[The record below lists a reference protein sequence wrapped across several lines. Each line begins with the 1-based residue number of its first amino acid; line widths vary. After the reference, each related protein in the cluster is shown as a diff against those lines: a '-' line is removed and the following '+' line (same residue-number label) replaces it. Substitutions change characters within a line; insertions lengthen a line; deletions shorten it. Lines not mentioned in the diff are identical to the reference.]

1 MTVRRIGFFRELP
14 HGDENGPS
22 IHDARGRLAAADQAV
37 VARYLSDGTA
47 VAATGGLAAVDV
59 LAGDGRTTG
68 AVELLTDGHWVW
80 PSDLAYY
87 AEHYAV
93 DLPAEFLAQVRANDW
108 QCPEVD
114 EETADAVVKELIG

>member
-14 HGDENGPS
+14 HGDEHGRS
-22 IHDARGRLAAADQAV
+22 IHDARGGLAATDRAV
-37 VARYLSDGTA
+37 AGYLAGGTA

-87 AEHYAV
+87 VEHYAV
-93 DLPAEFLAQVRANDW
+93 DVPAEFLVHARAHGW
-108 QCPEVD
+108 QCPRVD
-114 EETADAVVKELIG
+114 DETADAVVEELIG

>member
-14 HGDENGPS
+14 HGDEDGRS
-22 IHDARGRLAAADQAV
+22 IHDARGRLAAADRA
-37 VARYLSDGTA
+37 VARYLAGGTA

-59 LAGDGRTTG
+59 LAGDGRTIG

-80 PSDLAYY
+80 PGDLAYY
-87 AEHYAV
+87 VEHYAV
-93 DLPAEFLAQVRANDW
+93 DLPAEFLARARANDW

-114 EETADAVVKELIG
+114 EETTDAVVTELIG